1 MSLVLR
7 KHQQRI
13 DAAVLGYQAAI
24 SEIEGDLRLR
34 AMSNDATD
42 AELAL
47 LQRLKSEKAQMLHR
61 YENLREAFKAIFGDI
76 GTEAIDPNSFPRT
89 MK

>member
-24 SEIEGDLRLR
+24 SEIEGDIRLR

-47 LQRLKSEKAQMLHR
+47 LQRLKDEKVQMLYR
-61 YENLREAFKAIFGDI
+61 YENLREAFKAILGDMSA
-76 GTEAIDPNSFPRT
+76 TAE
-89 MK
+89 